1 MAENEFQTFLEKY
14 PSYKKTESIDEL
26 RKTDYVRLDY
36 GEHVYL
42 DYTGGG
48 IYAESQIEKHHQ
60 LLHNNVF
67 GNPHSTNPTSQA
79 ATHLVEGARD
89 YILKF
94 FNADPNEYL
103 AIFTSTASATV
114 KKGTRARMV
123 VNVRLLA
130 VRPRLSSRKRSRKVW
145 AVVFQGKRERS
156 ATSASRRCTPVCR
169 GKGMVAMMPSP

>member
-1 MAENEFQTFLEKY
+1 MNEFQTFLEKY
-14 PSYKKTESIDEL
+14 PSYTKTESIDEL

-103 AIFTSTASATV
+103 AIFTSNASAAL
-114 KKGTRARMV
+114 KLIGESY
-123 VNVRLLA
+123 
-130 VRPRLSSRKRSRKVW
+130 P
-145 AVVFQGKRERS
+145 F
-156 ATSASRRCTPVCR
+156 
-169 GKGMVAMMPSP
+169 